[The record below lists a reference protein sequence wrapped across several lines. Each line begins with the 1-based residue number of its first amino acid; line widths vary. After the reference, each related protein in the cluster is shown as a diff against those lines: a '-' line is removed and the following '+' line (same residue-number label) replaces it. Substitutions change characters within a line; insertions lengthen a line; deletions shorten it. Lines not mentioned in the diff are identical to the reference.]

1 MFIGR
6 EEELAQLKEFK
17 KRKVAGII
25 VCCGRRRI
33 GKSTLIEHFGERT
46 RFLEFYGL
54 APSEELTNQDQLAHF
69 GELMGLRFN
78 IPAMKFENWNH
89 AFTTLAG
96 LTSSGRVIIF
106 LDEISWMAGRD
117 QDFPAKLKGVW
128 DTKFKKN
135 HELILVL
142 CGSVSSW
149 IQDNILNDKGFMG
162 RVSLTINLEEMPLYD
177 ANKFWA
183 NRMVSSYEKFKIL
196 CVTGGI
202 PRYLEEIQPEQ
213 TAEQNIKRMC
223 FSKGGI
229 LVEEF
234 DKIFVDMFSRRAND
248 YKRIV
253 QVLSHSTLEQ
263 AEICKRL
270 GVNQTG
276 GFSKMLTTL
285 QQSGFLARDY
295 VYNGTVKRAKLYKYR
310 LKDNY
315 LRFYLNYI
323 EPKKKLIE
331 QGVYRDLHLEE
342 LPGWLSIIGL
352 QFENLVLS
360 NLNALQRLL
369 QISPSSVLSVSPYF
383 QHKTQRTQACQIDLL
398 IQTRHTLYICE
409 IKFRKQIPL
418 SVVDEVKEKIH
429 KIKIPKTTSVRPVLI
444 YEGELSSN
452 IKAEN
457 FFSHLISFEDLLH
470 GRDVIGPH

>member
-6 EEELAQLKEFK
+6 EEELIQLKEFK

-54 APSEELTNQDQLAHF
+54 APRENLTNRDQLDHF

-78 IPAMKFENWNH
+78 IPAMKFDNWNQ
-89 AFTTLAG
+89 ALMALAG
-96 LTSSGRVIIF
+96 LTSQGRVIIF

-117 QDFPAKLKGVW
+117 QDFAAKLKGVW

-135 HELILVL
+135 NELILVL

-149 IQDNILNDKGFMG
+149 IQENILTDKGFMG
-162 RVSLTINLEEMPLYD
+162 SVSLTINLEEMPLYD
-177 ANKFWA
+177 ANKFWG
-183 NRMVSSYEKFKIL
+183 NRTISSYEKFKIL
-196 CVTGGI
+196 CVTGGV
-202 PRYLEEIQPEQ
+202 PRYLEEIQPEE

-234 DKIFVDMFSRRAND
+234 DKIFGDIFGRRADD
-248 YKRIV
+248 YKKIV
-253 QVLSHSTLEQ
+253 QVLSHGNLDQIEL
-263 AEICKRL
+263 CKRL
-270 GVNQTG
+270 GIGQTG
-276 GFSKMLTTL
+276 GFSKMLTVL
-285 QQSGFLARDY
+285 LQSGFLARDY
-295 VYNGTVKRAKLYKYR
+295 VWNGNLKRVKLYTYR

-323 EPKKKLIE
+323 EPKKQLIE

-342 LPGWLSIIGL
+342 LSEWLPIMGL
-352 QFENLVLS
+352 QFENLVLN
-360 NLNALQRLL
+360 NLSAIQRIL
-369 QISPSSVLSVSPYF
+369 QISPTSVLSISPYF
-383 QHKTQRTQACQIDLL
+383 QRKTQRTEACQIDLL
-398 IQTRHTLYICE
+398 IQTRHTLYVCE
-409 IKFRKQIPL
+409 IKFRKQISL
-418 SVVDEVKEKIH
+418 SVIEEVKEKIR
-429 KIKIPKTTSVRPVLI
+429 KIKVSKTTSVRPVLI
-444 YEGELSSN
+444 YEGELSGN
-452 IKAEN
+452 IRSEN
-457 FFSHLISFEDLLH
+457 FFSHLIPFEDLLSNLS
-470 GRDVIGPH
+470 